1 MDLPRE
7 TLIEMQ
13 RRMLRI
19 RYFDERASKMV
30 KRGHIP
36 GTVHTSIGQ
45 EAQVVGATMA
55 LDEHDYMSGNHR
67 SHGHPIGKGS
77 PLGPLMAELVGKA
90 DGVCGGKGGS
100 LHLADFKVGS
110 LGESGI
116 IGSSIPIATGAALSS
131 KVLGNG
137 KVALAFFG
145 DGGANQGGL
154 YESMNIS
161 GVWKL
166 PGVFLCENNQYA
178 LSTPAHTVT
187 SGVIADRAAG
197 FGMPGVR
204 VEDGQDV
211 EAVYD
216 VVKEAVDR
224 ARRGDG
230 PSLVEV
236 VTYRYNEHS
245 EGLRLGV
252 DYRNKEEKEDW
263 LKRDPIVLFRDKLI
277 ERGVATA
284 EEMDAL
290 EAEVLQEVDD
300 AVTFTDESPYPEPD
314 RAFADLYTEPFGPT
328 HAEHGPA
335 PLIGST
341 RRGAKDTDRDGFP
354 GNTDRIGAS
363 GNGAVDTTTAGAAR

>member
-1 MDLPRE
+1 MDLSTE
-7 TLIEMQ
+7 TLLEMQ

-45 EAQVVGATMA
+45 EAQVVGACMA
-55 LDEHDYMSGNHR
+55 LGDNDFMSGNHR

-100 LHLADFKVGS
+100 LHLADFNVGS

-116 IGSSIPIATGAALSS
+116 VGSSIPIATGAALSS

-145 DGGANQGGL
+145 DGAANQGCL
-154 YESMNIS
+154 YESMNLA
-161 GVWKL
+161 GAWGL
-166 PGVFLCENNQYA
+166 PVVFLCENNQYA

-211 EAVYD
+211 LAVYEAVRA
-216 VVKEAVDR
+216 AVER
-224 ARRGDG
+224 ARSGEG

-236 VTYRYNEHS
+236 VTYRFNEHS

-252 DYRNKEEKEDW
+252 DYRDKDEKAAW
-263 LKRDPIVLFRDKLI
+263 LERDPIVIFRRWLA
-277 ERGVATA
+277 EHGHAT
-284 EEMDAL
+284 EEELDAL
-290 EAEVLQEVDD
+290 DAEVRAEVDESV
-300 AVTFTDESPYPEPD
+300 AFTDASPFPD
-314 RAFADLYTEPFGPT
+314 PSRAFADLYTEPFGPT
-328 HAEHGPA
+328 HTEHGPG
-335 PLIGST
+335 PLIG
-341 RRGAKDTDRDGFP
+341 ADR
-354 GNTDRIGAS
+354 
-363 GNGAVDTTTAGAAR
+363 